1 MSEQAPTPE
10 QRIANF
16 LTPEPPPREE
26 AEVSEAPEA
35 SYDEAPP
42 EAYAEA
48 SEEPAEA
55 SDGESSE
62 VTIEEWNQLA
72 EYLGTDPSEL
82 YNLTVNLDTPE
93 GSERVTIEQLKDTY
107 KGQLKIQK
115 EAQAIE
121 QARAQMEQQWGQAA
135 AQLQQKEQQAA
146 ALLQYV
152 ENNFLAEM
160 GSVNWDYLRQTNPA
174 EFAAQRL
181 QFQEKQNQ
189 LANLKAQAAMR
200 WDQAQR
206 EQAQL
211 QANQERELLGREANL
226 LYSAIPEWRD
236 PQVAAN
242 EKREIAQ
249 FLLSRGYDP
258 QYVASM
264 ANHREVLLARDAMRS
279 AKAKQTAI
287 KNKVFKL
294 GTKTL
299 SPGARSSASDQAP
312 DTRKLRA
319 SLKKS
324 GNYKDAAALI
334 SKMIG

>member
-1 MSEQAPTPE
+1 MSEQAATPE
-10 QRIANF
+10 QRIASF

-26 AEVSEAPEA
+26 AEISAAPEASYEEAGEYSEAAEAPEA
-35 SYDEAPP
+35 S
-42 EAYAEA
+42 AEPL
-48 SEEPAEA
+48 EEGSA
-55 SDGESSE
+55 E

-82 YNLTVNLDTPE
+82 YNLTVNLDTPD

-121 QARAQMEQQWGQAA
+121 QARAQLQQQWGQAS

-174 EFAAQRL
+174 EFAALRL

-189 LANLKAQAAMR
+189 LANLKTQAAMR

-206 EQAQL
+206 EQVQVR
-211 QANQERELLGREANL
+211 ANQERELLGREANL

-236 PQVAAN
+236 PQTAAN

-299 SPGARSSASDQAP
+299 SPGARGTKGDQAP

-334 SKMIG
+334 SKMI

>member
-1 MSEQAPTPE
+1 MSEQAATPE
-10 QRIANF
+10 QRIASF

-26 AEVSEAPEA
+26 AEISEAPEA
-35 SYDEAPP
+35 SYEEAG
-42 EAYAEA
+42 EYAEA
-48 SEEPAEA
+48 AEAPEASAEPSEEGSA
-55 SDGESSE
+55 E

-93 GSERVTIEQLKDTY
+93 GPERVTIEQLKDTY

-121 QARAQMEQQWGQAA
+121 QARAEIEQQWGQAA

-189 LANLKAQAAMR
+189 LANLKTQAAMR

-206 EQAQL
+206 EQVQVR
-211 QANQERELLGREANL
+211 ANQERELLGREANL

-299 SPGARSSASDQAP
+299 SPGARGTKGDQAP

-334 SKMIG
+334 SKMI